1 MQGCLEYRYTRHLSS
16 CLFVGCAH
24 SPRSHSYLCS
34 RGFAPLPS
42 RCILKSIGYKQHF
55 ISCQGNQVVSLNSII
70 VLRNINGY
78 NLIYSTI
85 IQLDKNHLTVNGE
98 QMMLV
103 ANINIKVE
111 TKTDRLKI
119 IDYGLSPL
127 KTKTEESLLG
137 TIMTSQFIF

>member
-1 MQGCLEYRYTRHLSS
+1 M
-16 CLFVGCAH
+16 
-24 SPRSHSYLCS
+24 
-34 RGFAPLPS
+34 
-42 RCILKSIGYKQHF
+42 
-55 ISCQGNQVVSLNSII
+55 SLNSII

>member
-1 MQGCLEYRYTRHLSS
+1 M
-16 CLFVGCAH
+16 
-24 SPRSHSYLCS
+24 
-34 RGFAPLPS
+34 
-42 RCILKSIGYKQHF
+42 
-55 ISCQGNQVVSLNSII
+55 SLNSII

-111 TKTDRLKI
+111 TKTNRLRI
-119 IDYGLSPL
+119 IDYVLSPL
-127 KTKTEESLLG
+127 KTKTEESL
-137 TIMTSQFIF
+137 